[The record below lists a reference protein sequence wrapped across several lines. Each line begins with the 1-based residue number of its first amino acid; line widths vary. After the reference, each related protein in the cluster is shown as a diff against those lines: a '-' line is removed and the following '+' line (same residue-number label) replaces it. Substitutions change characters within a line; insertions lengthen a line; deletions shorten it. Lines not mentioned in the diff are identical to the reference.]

1 VPADKKSPGP
11 IKRAIGPGCIAYG
24 LSLIPVRAEVGR
36 HWFDSASRLA
46 AFESVQVVFERSKI
60 GLEQFEGALGI
71 LRVCASSFQPR
82 NSGFLL
88 IDKIPRVSW
97 TSSAK
102 PSKPLRISVW
112 PAASQTRAPLG
123 NAIIVAAWASPAP

>member
-11 IKRAIGPGCIAYG
+11 IKRAIRPGCIAYG

-88 IDKIPRVSW
+88 IDKIPRVHDVLCSEQGLVEFYRRHW
-97 TSSAK
+97 IIQRSRK
-102 PSKPLRISVW
+102 PQAMFRAYPPQLRE
-112 PAASQTRAPLG
+112 
-123 NAIIVAAWASPAP
+123 